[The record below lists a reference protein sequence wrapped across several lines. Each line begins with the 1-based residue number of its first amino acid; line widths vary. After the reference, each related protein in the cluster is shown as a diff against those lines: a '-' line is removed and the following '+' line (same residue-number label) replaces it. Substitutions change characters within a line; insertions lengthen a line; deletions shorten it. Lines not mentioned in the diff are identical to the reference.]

1 MTIALAINVL
11 MVMAGAALFGW
22 LVRWNSVQGSDPV
35 DPRELARREAERR
48 AAAQEQSV

>member
-11 MVMAGAALFGW
+11 MVMIGAALFGW

-35 DPRELARREAERR
+35 DPRELSRREAERE
-48 AAAQEQSV
+48 AASREQSV